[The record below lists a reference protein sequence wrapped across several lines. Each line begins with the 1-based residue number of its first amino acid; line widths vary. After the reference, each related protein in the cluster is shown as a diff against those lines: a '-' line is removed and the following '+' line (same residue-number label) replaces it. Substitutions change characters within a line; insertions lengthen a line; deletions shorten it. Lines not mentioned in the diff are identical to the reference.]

1 MSDIKGGKVPR
12 FDPILESPAYTFT
25 DAASYARVP
34 YQTLR
39 YWVLGRGT
47 TPPLIILPDSE
58 QPALSFLNLLECHVL
73 NGLRTKYELQIKMV
87 RRALDTLS
95 AIQGPKY
102 RSRHPLLEVTL
113 STDGID
119 LFLDQAGD
127 FINLS
132 RGGQT
137 AMREILQTYLQRIV
151 WSETGIPKFFPF
163 VVKDRAEEPK
173 MISIVPTIAFGRS
186 VIDGT
191 GIATA
196 VIAARFKAREPIPA
210 LAKEYGRSTEEIEEA
225 IRWEAYRAPA
235 AA

>member
-1 MSDIKGGKVPR
+1 VLR
-12 FDPILESPAYTFT
+12 FDNPILESPTYSFT
-25 DAASYARVP
+25 EAASYARVP

-39 YWVLGRGT
+39 YWVLGRGNT
-47 TPPLIILPDSE
+47 RPLIWLPDKE
-58 QPALSFLNLLECHVL
+58 QAALSFLNLLECHVL
-73 NGLRTKYELQIKMV
+73 NALRTKYELQVKMV
-87 RRALDTLS
+87 RRALDTL
-95 AIQGPKY
+95 ATIQPSK
-102 RSRHPLLEVTL
+102 HPLLETTL
-113 STDGID
+113 STDRID
-119 LFLDQAGD
+119 LFFEHAGD

-151 WSETGIPKFFPF
+151 WNESGIPKFFPF

-173 MISIVPTIAFGRS
+173 MISIRPTIAFGRS

-225 IRWEAYRAPA
+225 IRWEAYRTPA